1 MNAFID
7 TYLRILAVFGIF
19 AFPLIALQLVS
30 LIRMICL
37 LIKHRRLKAE
47 NKADKKE
54 TALLICYC
62 ILTAFLWL
70 PLIIIPLS
78 AAIKFRTR

>member
-1 MNAFID
+1 MNAFIY
-7 TYLRILAVFGIF
+7 TYLRILAVFGLF
-19 AFPLIALQLVS
+19 AFPLILLQLIS
-30 LIRMICL
+30 LIRMITLIRRHRL
-37 LIKHRRLKAE
+37 LRAE

-70 PLIIIPLS
+70 PLILISLS
-78 AAIKFRTR
+78 AALNFKIR